1 MLEVFVRRLTRWQAE
16 QQRESVADVYV
27 EAYHGFSGEEFHDRQ
42 MFLRRFAEDVQAPGF
57 DMVVTG
63 ASRLAGC
70 AYGFRLDREGGWWQ
84 GFRGEL
90 PRELEELTASG
101 QGWVLAE
108 LMVVPAQRRCGVA
121 TALVRRLLERSDT
134 ALVTVLVEPANV
146 PARSAFQS
154 WGWTRIGAVGSH
166 SGGGP
171 VLDVWSAP
179 ARTDGGS

>member
-27 EAYHGFSGEEFHDRQ
+27 ETYRAFSGAEFHDRQ
-42 MFLRRFAEDVQAPGF
+42 EFLRRFAEDVQRPGF

-63 ASRLAGC
+63 VARLAGC

-90 PRELEELTASG
+90 PHEVEELTASG
-101 QGWVLAE
+101 QGFALAE
-108 LMVVPAQRRCGVA
+108 LMVVPAQRRRGVA

-134 ALVTVLVEPANV
+134 ALVTVLLEPTDV

-154 WGWTRIGAVGSH
+154 WGWTRIGDIGAESGS
-166 SGGGP
+166 GP
-171 VLDVWSAP
+171 VLGVWS
-179 ARTDGGS
+179 RTRTE